1 MIMKGK
7 FMLIVPRSISP
18 VNTIPRIHMPLGAVT
33 VLSQAKEDGYEV
45 KLLDTSICDVDEN
58 NVDDY
63 FKNNA
68 RVKKFDNKDFW
79 ITGMS
84 DDEIVSNITK
94 FNPDVIGFSCC
105 TVVDRE
111 DTKYLV
117 DLVKDKFPDKKMFL
131 GGYEIDKN
139 YENILKKDAIERDKI
154 DNIDC
159 ISLGLGQVY
168 IDDILKYL
176 MGESK
181 EIPKGIAYRTE
192 KGYEIS
198 GEKEYDINDYELPD
212 YGLVEKVN
220 VTGRDKPVDVYS
232 FLGNTHAGDIKTL
245 SKSDDK
251 ISYFP
256 LFTSYGC
263 GNNCTFCDADKK
275 LQRYSFDNVKKMIKR
290 YEDLYGID
298 YLDFMDNNFAGGNNE
313 SRKICFD
320 VLDYIGKKG
329 YPIGFS
335 NGLTFESM
343 MRNDFELFKKFNQY
357 GNVAHLA
364 FPCENANDRVLKMIR
379 KPHNI
384 EMISKTLK
392 QAKELLPNTNKEAFF
407 IGGFP
412 DTFGEPAE
420 TPREVKNTVSAIERL
435 IKNGYLDQAIFLT
448 LSPVTA
454 VYRKQWE
461 EKNPNMS
468 FVNCLFSKGTDIWP
482 YDSNILEEAR
492 EKVKYI
498 NSQNSSKVTR
508 RLYLSKEEE
517 DKEKIENADINK
529 KEEQDLE
536 R

>member
-198 GEKEYDINDYELPD
+198 GEKEYDINDYALPD

-256 LFTSYGC
+256 LFT
-263 GNNCTFCDADKK
+263 
-275 LQRYSFDNVKKMIKR
+275 
-290 YEDLYGID
+290 
-298 YLDFMDNNFAGGNNE
+298 
-313 SRKICFD
+313 
-320 VLDYIGKKG
+320 
-329 YPIGFS
+329 
-335 NGLTFESM
+335 
-343 MRNDFELFKKFNQY
+343 
-357 GNVAHLA
+357 
-364 FPCENANDRVLKMIR
+364 
-379 KPHNI
+379 
-384 EMISKTLK
+384 
-392 QAKELLPNTNKEAFF
+392 
-407 IGGFP
+407 
-412 DTFGEPAE
+412 
-420 TPREVKNTVSAIERL
+420 
-435 IKNGYLDQAIFLT
+435 
-448 LSPVTA
+448 
-454 VYRKQWE
+454 
-461 EKNPNMS
+461 
-468 FVNCLFSKGTDIWP
+468 
-482 YDSNILEEAR
+482 
-492 EKVKYI
+492 
-498 NSQNSSKVTR
+498 
-508 RLYLSKEEE
+508 
-517 DKEKIENADINK
+517 
-529 KEEQDLE
+529 
-536 R
+536 

>member
-1 MIMKGK
+1 MKGK

-33 VLSQAKEDGYEV
+33 VASQAKEDGYEV
-45 KLLDTSICDVDEN
+45 KLLDTSICEVNEEN
-58 NVDDY
+58 INDY

-68 RVKKFDNKDFW
+68 RTKEFDGKDFW

-84 DDEIVSNITK
+84 DDEVISNIEE
-94 FNPDVIGFSCC
+94 FNPDVIGLSCC

-117 DLVKDKFPDKKMFL
+117 DLIKEKFPDKKMFL

-139 YENILKKDAIERDKI
+139 FENILKKDAIERDKI

-168 IDDILKYL
+168 INDILQYL
-176 MGESK
+176 MGNSD
-181 EIPKGIAYRTE
+181 EIPKGIAYRTDD
-192 KGYEIS
+192 GYEVS
-198 GEKEYDINDYELPD
+198 GEKDYDINDYALPD

-220 VTGRDKPVDVYS
+220 VTGREKPVDVYS

-275 LQRYSFDNVKKMIKR
+275 LQRYSFENVKEMIKR

-313 SRKICFD
+313 SRKTCFEI
-320 VLDYIGKKG
+320 LDYIGKKG
-329 YPIGFS
+329 YTIGFS

-343 MRNDFELFKKFNQY
+343 MRNDFELLKKFNQY

-392 QAKELLPNTNKEAFF
+392 QAKILLPDTNKEAFF

-412 DTFGEPAE
+412 ETFGEPAE
-420 TPREVKNTVSAIERL
+420 TPREVGNTVSAIERL
-435 IKNGYLDQAIFLT
+435 IKNEYLDQAIFLT

-492 EKVKYI
+492 KKVKDI
-498 NSQNSSKVTR
+498 NSRYSRKVTR
-508 RLYLSKEEE
+508 RLYLSKEE
-517 DKEKIENADINK
+517 DKEKSVNKTINN
-529 KEEQDLE
+529 DDFE

>member
-1 MIMKGK
+1 MKGK
-7 FMLIVPRSISP
+7 FMIVVPRSISP
-18 VNTIPRIHMPLGAVT
+18 VNTIPRIHMPLGAIT
-33 VLSQAKEDGYEV
+33 VLSQAKESGYKVE
-45 KLLDTSICDVDEN
+45 LLDTSICDVNEN
-58 NVDDY
+58 NVNEY
-63 FKNNA
+63 FKKNS
-68 RVKKFDNKDFW
+68 KKKQYDGKDFW
-79 ITGMS
+79 ITGLE
-84 DDEIVSNITK
+84 DEEVLKRIEE
-94 FNPDVIGFSCC
+94 FNPDVIGISCC

-117 DLVKDKFPDKKMFL
+117 DLIKEKYPEKKMFL

-168 IDDILKYL
+168 VEEILEYL
-176 MGESK
+176 MGNSK
-181 EIPKGIAYRTE
+181 IIPKGIAYRTDE
-192 KGYEIS
+192 GYKVT
-198 GEKEYDINDYELPD
+198 GEKEYNINDYALPD
-212 YGLVEKVN
+212 YGLVHKVN
-220 VTGRDKPVDVYS
+220 VSGRDKPLDVYS
-232 FLGNTHAGDIKTL
+232 FLGNTHAGNISAL
-245 SKSDDK
+245 SKKNEK

-275 LQRYSFDNVKKMIKR
+275 LQRYSFKNVKEMIKR
-290 YEDLYGID
+290 YEELYGID
-298 YLDFMDNNFAGGNNE
+298 YLDFMDNNFAGGNSE
-313 SRKICFD
+313 SRKICFKI
-320 VLDYIGKKG
+320 LDYIGAKG
-329 YPIGFS
+329 YSIGFS

-343 MRNDFELFKKFNQY
+343 MRNDFELFKKFNEY

-379 KPHNI
+379 KPHNL

-392 QAKELLPNTNKEAFF
+392 MAKKLLPNTNKEAFF

-412 DTFGEPAE
+412 ETYGEPAE
-420 TPREVKNTVSAIERL
+420 TPAEVNTTVYAIEKL
-435 IKNGYLDQAIFLT
+435 INNGYLNQAIFLT

-482 YDSNILEEAR
+482 YDSKILEEAR
-492 EKVKYI
+492 EKVTEI
-498 NSQNSSKVTR
+498 NSKNNSTVTR
-508 RLYLSKEEE
+508 NLYLSKQKESEEE
-517 DKEKIENADINK
+517 
-529 KEEQDLE
+529 